1 MGRIKTE
8 ISEGELLDKISI
20 LEIKLSKIKDE
31 NLLKEVK
38 KEYEI
43 LIKLKKENI
52 NSSQKIE
59 SLYKDLKMTNEQ
71 IWVIENEK
79 RLFEKNS
86 DFREKF
92 IQVCRDEYITNDK
105 RAKIK
110 REINNILDS
119 YIKEVKQHTKY

>member
-71 IWVIENEK
+71 IWAIENEK
-79 RLFEKNS
+79 RLFFTS
-86 DFREKF
+86 
-92 IQVCRDEYITNDK
+92 
-105 RAKIK
+105 
-110 REINNILDS
+110 
-119 YIKEVKQHTKY
+119 

>member
-20 LEIKLSKIKDE
+20 LEIKLSKIEDE

-43 LIKLKKENI
+43 LSKLKKENI
-52 NSSQKIE
+52 KSSQKIE

>member
-86 DFREKF
+86 DVREKF

>member
-8 ISEGELLDKISI
+8 ISEGDLLDKISI